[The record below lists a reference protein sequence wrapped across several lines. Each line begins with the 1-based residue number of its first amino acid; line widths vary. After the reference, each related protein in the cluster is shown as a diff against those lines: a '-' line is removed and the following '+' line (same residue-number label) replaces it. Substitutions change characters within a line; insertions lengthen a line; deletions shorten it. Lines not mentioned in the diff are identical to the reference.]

1 MKKIVK
7 KRGFKY
13 LMSFLIPFFI
23 LLSMTIRPLMTNIFG
38 EEILI
43 KTKPFDPRDVF
54 RGDYVRLD
62 YEISEVP
69 LEKLENEILAMKN
82 GNGYEDFKGLKKKEL
97 YVILKE
103 YNDFYMVDKF
113 TLQKPN
119 GGVFLKGKYKYPIYK
134 ELDKEELQKKENG
147 IHKIE
152 VKGIRIDYALDKY
165 FVPENT
171 GKNLED
177 TVIKGKILAK
187 IKVYNGYSLL
197 KEILPIE

>member
-1 MKKIVK
+1 MKKIIK

-13 LMSFLIPFFI
+13 LIAFLIPFFT
-23 LLSMTIRPLMTNIFG
+23 LLSMTIKPLMANTFG

-54 RGDYVRLD
+54 RGDYVQLD

-69 LEKLENEILAMKN
+69 LEKVEDEILAMKN
-82 GNGYEDFKGLKKKEL
+82 GNEYENFKGLEKKDL
-97 YVILKE
+97 YVVLKK
-103 YNDFYMVDKF
+103 YKDFYMVDKV

-119 GGVFLKGKYKYPIYK
+119 SGVFIKGKYRYPIYK
-134 ELDKEELQKKENG
+134 ELDKEELQKKENANY
-147 IHKIE
+147 KIE

-165 FVPENT
+165 FIPENT
-171 GKNLED
+171 GKTLEEAAR
-177 TVIKGKILAK
+177 KGEVLAK